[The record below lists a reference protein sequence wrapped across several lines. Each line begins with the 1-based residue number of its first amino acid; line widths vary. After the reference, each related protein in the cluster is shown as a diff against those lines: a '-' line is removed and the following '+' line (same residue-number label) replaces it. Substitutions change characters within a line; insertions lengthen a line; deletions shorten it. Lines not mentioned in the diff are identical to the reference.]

1 MKFIGIVALCF
12 VVILAAPGV
21 ARAQSILEIAAGAK
35 FCKTLTDDGQRLKC
49 FDSLFAER
57 SQQSEKQVE
66 TQANWNI
73 EESKSPIDDS
83 PQITASLTAVDGA
96 VLLLRCKEKG
106 TDVLVA
112 KPMTYLGSES
122 IKVITRINDGKPI
135 EAAWHPSTNG
145 QAVFAPAA
153 IQFIRA
159 LPENG
164 KLFIRA
170 VGFNGANL
178 DGLFNLGNVSLVRD
192 KIAVACRWPA
202 MNAPSAAAK
211 PAPPSPESKP
221 SAKLAPSQ

>member
-1 MKFIGIVALCF
+1 
-12 VVILAAPGV
+12 
-21 ARAQSILEIAAGAK
+21 
-35 FCKTLTDDGQRLKC
+35 
-49 FDSLFAER
+49 LFAER

-135 EAAWHPSTNG
+135 EAAWIPSKNG

-202 MNAPSAAAK
+202 MNAP
-211 PAPPSPESKP
+211 
-221 SAKLAPSQ
+221 